1 MHFETFK
8 SGDYAAFK
16 ELSTF
21 ENVDKMNLFIR
32 KVLYNF
38 KHKLTPSAVKVLK
51 KMSQYAC
58 KYPGVC
64 WVKIKTL
71 AAEIGVSERTV
82 KRAVKLLEEL
92 GIIVKYLTIRRGGG
106 YGHPVFVINNHDN
119 YDFKELPN
127 SNVTSDVT
135 SEMSPRQEAENI
147 DISKDKQHFSETET
161 IISKT
166 ISSRENKMYK
176 RKERAVQDIKSVKL
190 TKDFT
195 SDRVPAEFRDLV
207 GCFFDDA
214 EQIEEYWKVVWLHS
228 RHLNEDQET
237 ILDVAIN
244 SFKQLVRKLK
254 KGSVR
259 NPFGYFFGILN
270 KKLDELH
277 YASLKNILEEEQEQE
292 HEYVF
297 NLKVDWDKLPDWLK
311 L

>member
-1 MHFETFK
+1 MRSETLK
-8 SGDYAAFK
+8 SGDYATFK
-16 ELSTF
+16 KLATF

-32 KVLYNF
+32 KVLYNL
-38 KHKLTPSAVKVLK
+38 KHKLTPSAIKVLK

-71 AAEIGVSERTV
+71 AAEIGVSERTI
-82 KRAVKLLEEL
+82 KRAIKLLEEL
-92 GIIVKYLTIRRGGG
+92 GIIEKYLTMRSGGG
-106 YGHPVFVINNHDN
+106 YGHPVFVINNHDH
-119 YDFKELPN
+119 DEFKELPN

-135 SEMSPRQEAENI
+135 SEMSPRQEAKNT

-166 ISSRENKMYK
+166 VSSRENKMYK

-195 SDRVPAEFRDLV
+195 SDRVPVEFRDLV

-228 RHLNEDQET
+228 RHLNEDKET
-237 ILDVAIN
+237 ILDVAIK

-254 KGSVR
+254 KGLVR
-259 NPFGYFFGILN
+259 NPFGYFFGIVN

-277 YASLKNILEEEQEQE
+277 YQSLRELYEQEVKDDYE
-292 HEYVF
+292 F
-297 NLKVDWDKLPDWLK
+297 NLTPDWDNMPEWLK
-311 L
+311 V